1 MVDVLKLQVSYP
13 GTIALLQR
21 FTVGGGH
28 FQVTKQTI
36 VNTVGPAVDRD
47 FLPAF
52 STPIA

>member
-1 MVDVLKLQVSYP
+1 MVDVLELQVGDP

-36 VNTVGPAVDRD
+36 VNTVRPAVDRD
-47 FLPAF
+47 FFARV